1 VCSSDTVFD
10 YLFENLKV
18 DSFERN
24 IAGEN
29 PLTLCK
35 NHALLTSPKRV
46 AKIEEVQAL
55 YDQSGKKTDD
65 LMNELQ
71 AEEDRQKKLQ
81 QKKKE
86 KKHKGKLNK
95 LAAANNCTV
104 DQLEQVFKEREE
116 KKQ

>member
-1 VCSSDTVFD
+1 
-10 YLFENLKV
+10 
-18 DSFERN
+18 
-24 IAGEN
+24 
-29 PLTLCK
+29 
-35 NHALLTSPKRV
+35 
-46 AKIEEVQAL
+46 
-55 YDQSGKKTDD
+55 
-65 LMNELQ
+65 MNELQ

>member
-1 VCSSDTVFD
+1 MCSSDTVFD

-18 DSFERN
+18 DVFESN
-24 IAGEN
+24 NAGEN

-35 NHALLTSPKRV
+35 KSFLTSKKRI
-46 AKIEEVQAL
+46 AKIEEVQKVF
-55 YDQSGKKTDD
+55 DQSDNNTKA
-65 LMNELQ
+65 LMEELE
-71 AEEDRQKKLQ
+71 AEEKRQEKLQ

-86 KKHKGKLNK
+86 KKHKSKLNK

-116 KKQ
+116 KKK